1 MSLSWRNELTLTLGA
16 GGVASLPPIPR
27 GARVTAILSSH
38 HARYALLPWSE
49 ALSGEKE
56 WQALARYRFAET
68 YGPQA
73 GDWEIRVSP
82 SPRGAARMACGI
94 ERGVLA
100 ALRDLVSGAGAS
112 LVSVQPGL
120 MHAFNARRR
129 EFRRAPGWLVAAEEG
144 RLALALIVRGLWELV
159 RVRNVG
165 PAWRSEL
172 EAILRREEDLARR
185 ETPVERILLA

>member
-16 GGVASLPPIPR
+16 GGVASLPAIPR

-38 HARYALLPWSE
+38 HARYALLPWSA
-49 ALSGEKE
+49 ALAGEKE
-56 WQALARYRFAET
+56 WQALARYRLVET
-68 YGPQA
+68 YGAQA
-73 GDWEIRVSP
+73 EDWEVRVSP
-82 SPRGAARMACGI
+82 SPRGAARLACGI
-94 ERGVLA
+94 ERGLLA
-100 ALRDLVSGAGAS
+100 GLRELTTGAGAS

-144 RLALALIVRGLWELV
+144 RLTLALIVRGLWELV

-165 PAWRSEL
+165 PGWRGEL
-172 EAILRREEDLARR
+172 DTILRREESLARR
-185 ETPVERILLA
+185 ETPVERIVLA